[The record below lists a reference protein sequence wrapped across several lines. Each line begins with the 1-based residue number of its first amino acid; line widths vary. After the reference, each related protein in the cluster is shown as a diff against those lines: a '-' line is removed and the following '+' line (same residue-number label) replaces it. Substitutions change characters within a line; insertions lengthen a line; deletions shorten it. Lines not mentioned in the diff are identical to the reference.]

1 MLSVFQFCF
10 VVSVRLEPPVAV
22 TRAAYF
28 LGRQDLFAHFPA
40 QNICNQATARPIPL
54 HPYSGNTPLGR
65 PHRRHY
71 ITAASNFLS
80 AQKWSASKRNS
91 DIRYGHLFFCFC
103 LFVCFKLYVS
113 HSHMYP
119 CTQFL
124 TFRTALCLHRH
135 KKLQF
140 KLADT
145 EVKLAVCRCTSCLFW
160 LCFYSPAALFWHTRD
175 SLLQT

>member
-91 DIRYGHLFFCFC
+91 DIRFIYICSFVFVC
-103 LFVCFKLYVS
+103 LFVLSFMS
-113 HSHMYP
+113 HLLI
-119 CTQFL
+119 CTPP
-124 TFRTALCLHRH
+124 H
-135 KKLQF
+135 
-140 KLADT
+140 
-145 EVKLAVCRCTSCLFW
+145 SFW
-160 LCFYSPAALFWHTRD
+160 LSGQLCVCTDTKSCSSNWLI
-175 SLLQT
+175 LK